1 MIRKSYTVVNGIK
14 AASNVP
20 FQADFTL
27 KKAEF
32 YIGFLFWHLKFPP
45 SSRKG
50 ANFTAFPLT
59 KKTSYMIII
68 TELELLLNSSLFN

>member
-1 MIRKSYTVVNGIK
+1 MIRKSYTVVNRIK
-14 AASNVP
+14 SAFKVP
-20 FQADFTL
+20 FRTDFTFNKSGIYKGL
-27 KKAEF
+27 
-32 YIGFLFWHLKFPP
+32 LSWHLIFPP

-59 KKTSYMIII
+59 KKSSYMIII